1 LRWRLLSLSYS
12 FSSGCASDF
21 QNTSREC
28 GNASPSAWHQVSDDD
43 EILGTADSRER
54 AEARQCHVRG
64 PSTVFERLRKTT
76 KPRTVR
82 AGKRYKKRWW
92 WRII

>member
-1 LRWRLLSLSYS
+1 VIAMAITLIVILILFWMCFGLPEYVKRMWQRIP
-12 FSSGCASDF
+12 
-21 QNTSREC
+21 
-28 GNASPSAWHQVSDDD
+28 PSAWHQVSDDD

-92 WRII
+92 